1 MNNRQA
7 MDTHGSGACTKLM
20 HHQLI
25 SSQYKS
31 GRAWVRGK
39 RGYGLAMGRREKTI
53 LGFPLKLF
61 WGNVLLGWH
70 ITQKREIWVGLTK
83 CIPWGIVRENSHP
96 YSDGN
101 ATVSKQTKWDS
112 FVWELD
118 VAWSAQVS
126 GDGWV
131 ADRLVGGLERTP
143 MLGQKL
149 LRGKIVKT
157 RHDRQYK
164 RELSRA
170 Q

>member
-1 MNNRQA
+1 M
-7 MDTHGSGACTKLM
+7 
-20 HHQLI
+20 
-25 SSQYKS
+25 
-31 GRAWVRGK
+31 
-39 RGYGLAMGRREKTI
+39 
-53 LGFPLKLF
+53 
-61 WGNVLLGWH
+61 
-70 ITQKREIWVGLTK
+70 
-83 CIPWGIVRENSHP
+83 
-96 YSDGN
+96 
-101 ATVSKQTKWDS
+101 
-112 FVWELD
+112 
-118 VAWSAQVS
+118 AWSAQVS